1 MTIANTNNKIT
12 IEGNIKS
19 ISDFHEIKS
28 VMDEVITRSKEIE
41 ILVKDSFSIT
51 SSVIGYFNKII
62 HKDGVTLHLSV
73 TDKRLYEL
81 LEDLNLI
88 ALFHVKKV

>member
-1 MTIANTNNKIT
+1 MTIENKSGKIV

-28 VMDEVITRSKEIE
+28 IVDEVIESTKNLD
-41 ILVKDSFSIT
+41 ILIRDSFSIT

-62 HKDGVTLHLSV
+62 HKDGINLTLTV
-73 TDKRLYEL
+73 TDTRLYEL